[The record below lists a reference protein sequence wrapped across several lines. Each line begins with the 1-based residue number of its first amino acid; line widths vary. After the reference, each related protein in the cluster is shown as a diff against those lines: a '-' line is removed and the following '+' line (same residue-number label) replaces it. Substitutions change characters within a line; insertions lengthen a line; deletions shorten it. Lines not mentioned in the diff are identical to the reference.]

1 MENSIGTGVIEI
13 LSYRQKW
20 DFKRKSHA
28 GWNKELY
35 ENNISYSKIWLGL

>member
-13 LSYRQKW
+13 LSYGQKY
-20 DFKRKSHA
+20 FKRKSQA
-28 GWNKELY
+28 GGNKELY